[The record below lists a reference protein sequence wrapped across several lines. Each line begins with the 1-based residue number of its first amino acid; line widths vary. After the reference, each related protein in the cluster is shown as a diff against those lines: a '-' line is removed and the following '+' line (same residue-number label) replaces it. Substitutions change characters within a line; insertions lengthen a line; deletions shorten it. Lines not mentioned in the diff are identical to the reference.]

1 MIEFLFIKY
10 LDRKIIN
17 GIMVKSVNLDY
28 MERCPSGL
36 RCMIGNHVAGEYRHG
51 GSNPPLSAIF
61 YFTRLYLS
69 INAHL
74 IKGFFCTLIICIIK
88 TSVTLIFFTIHL
100 TKENYGLY
108 THLSSMCYQATSFS
122 QCH

>member
-17 GIMVKSVNLDY
+17 GIMVKSVDLDY

-51 GSNPPLSAIF
+51 GSNPPLSAIKTDTIGD
-61 YFTRLYLS
+61 FTD
-69 INAHL
+69 
-74 IKGFFCTLIICIIK
+74 G
-88 TSVTLIFFTIHL
+88 IF
-100 TKENYGLY
+100 
-108 THLSSMCYQATSFS
+108 SC
-122 QCH
+122 